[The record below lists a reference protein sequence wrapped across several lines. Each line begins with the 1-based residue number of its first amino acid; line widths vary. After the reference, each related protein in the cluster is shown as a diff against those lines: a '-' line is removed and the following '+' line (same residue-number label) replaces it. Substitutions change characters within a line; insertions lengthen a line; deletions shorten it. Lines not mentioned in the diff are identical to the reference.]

1 MGVACLP
8 WLMWTTGRRRRGRG
22 GKHKHKQHMV
32 TEGPLLSSSDRVRET
47 CDGVIDLTTH
57 DGEQVLPGLHQ
68 SLGVPDKKKCRS
80 RDRNTGQNSKR
91 KIKEEA
97 FQTDACIHQK
107 KRREVEGVQEGSRGG
122 VTGPRRHVEMLHGGN
137 RDDPGQVHPDNEKIH
152 KERRGGSRHG
162 DRELQKTDAHTDKGS
177 KGNADSSSQSRHGD
191 VATDGDTQHKYTS
204 SDTGGHSGEHHGEG
218 GATHGDAQGGVNRG
232 GGVTHQG
239 SQSPAPEV
247 AEGQV
252 RGVDRQSVQVR
263 KDEGPHD
270 LQEVHPGSAGS
281 LPGGHRGEDA
291 GILPELHHAGHGGHG
306 DGDASVLVHDPEGHD
321 GQGGAHG
328 AYPETQEVISGGDTF
343 TPEACPAPTSQILT
357 NTLEN
362 ISQPASSA
370 PEAAPG
376 TQVTCAPSSY
386 ALCTNACINKD
397 TLDADKDKCVAVVN
411 EGGSAE
417 GGSPVGGSQTQ
428 SGSGTP
434 GSGHSAST
442 GMSPTD
448 DVNAGGGTPLE
459 EDVTSSGIF
468 EEEELDG
475 LSELEDLSEIN
486 FDLLD
491 SILDLEEESTSPSL
505 GHTLTQ
511 AQTPTP
517 ETARQTEPR
526 GHATSRVMGQGAQEG
541 SGSGEGTV
549 VPGVNHTTQ
558 PPTPKTPTKTYTLH
572 SHSHSTKRKTKKSH
586 KHPSYYY
593 LGSGFRGPVGMRS
606 GLGSNSKKFPLKC
619 LNDTPSS
626 DENSDEEETLPT
638 LAQLMGTSS
647 CSSEATRRGDDRHD
661 RDPPPPPPPPSSSV
675 TMVTETP
682 SQPETKD
689 HQSDDSPSRKEEPK
703 NGGDACVTKSPPA
716 DSTQP
721 PSKKSDDGPIVI
733 DSDDDAGVE
742 EDEEDDYGDDE
753 DEDDDLEDGEIMSRG
768 SSPLRDQVRSSGPLS
783 ADLVSEDKVPEDD
796 DDVVITGATP
806 PTTSPVTSSTVPAPS
821 ASVGPTEQAPPPRT
835 RPCRP
840 PLVKSGPKAAA
851 APRKGDRRARRH
863 SSSSSSS
870 SSSGSGS
877 SSSSSSSSS
886 DSDSDSD
893 SSSRSSSSNSSS
905 VSKRGGKS
913 SPPSPRPESG
923 GGANSAPGDKR
934 PHYAQKRPRFSAAE
948 KVIRIQSAGKVQK
961 RPSRVFTSG
970 SEDEDESEVENT
982 IVETETPQNPPA
994 PKPTRRKG
1002 LRYVKIPRF
1011 LTDTG
1016 NNMLRSLRKHIRR
1029 PEDVANS
1036 MMVVACS
1043 SRKLLD
1049 DLRANLVDVK
1059 NVQVSRPYT
1068 FDVGPPKEIE
1078 EREISDFQPN
1088 VIFPLPTNPNPQ
1100 RGYHHL
1106 LYHMT
1111 VCCAT
1116 PLEWMMVGRY
1126 IVDCCVKNSDTMTVN
1141 FAMGSNPAVA
1151 QGLYNTNVNFSRR
1164 VRQSNASDSVF
1175 DVDAGEGTSKS
1186 SSSQQKN

>member
-1 MGVACLP
+1 MGLACLP
-8 WLMWTTGRRRRGRG
+8 WLMWKTGRKSRGRG
-22 GKHKHKQHMV
+22 GKHKHKQKQTV
-32 TEGPLLSSSDRVRET
+32 TQGTLLSSSDRMRQTRDVI
-47 CDGVIDLTTH
+47 IDLTTN
-57 DGEQVLPGLHQ
+57 DGESSVPRVHRRM
-68 SLGVPDKKKCRS
+68 GVPDQKKCRS
-80 RDRNTGQNSKR
+80 RDRYTGENLKR
-91 KIKEEA
+91 KIKEETV
-97 FQTDACIHQK
+97 QTDACIHQK
-107 KRREVEGVQEGSRGG
+107 KLRETEGVQEGSRGG
-122 VTGPRRHVEMLHGGN
+122 VTRPLLHVDMFKHGD
-137 RDDPGQVHPDNEKIH
+137 RDHSGQIHCNHEKIH
-152 KERRGGSRHG
+152 KERRPGSRSR
-162 DRELQKTDAHTDKGS
+162 DRELQETDAHTDQGS
-177 KGNADSSSQSRHGD
+177 EWHARSHGQSRHGD
-191 VATDGDTQHKYTS
+191 VATGGDTEHKHPG
-204 SDTGGHSGEHHGEG
+204 SDTGGHSGEHSGEG
-218 GATHGDAQGGVNRG
+218 GARAGDAKGGGPTG

-239 SQSPAPEV
+239 SQSSAPEV

-252 RGVDRQSVQVR
+252 RGVDGQSVQVR
-263 KDEGPHD
+263 KDEGHD
-270 LQEVHPGSAGS
+270 AVQEVHPGSAGS
-281 LPGGHRGEDA
+281 LHGGHRGEDV
-291 GILPELHHAGHGGHG
+291 GILPELHHVGHGG
-306 DGDASVLVHDPEGHD
+306 DREGDALLLVHDPEGAD
-321 GQGGAHG
+321 GQGSSHG
-328 AYPETQEVISGGDTF
+328 THPETQEVILSGAAIAAQETHSAVSHILEHSSENVNQ
-343 TPEACPAPTSQILT
+343 TASTATEAAESTQVPS
-357 NTLEN
+357 
-362 ISQPASSA
+362 ASSL
-370 PEAAPG
+370 
-376 TQVTCAPSSY
+376 Y
-386 ALCTNACINKD
+386 ALCMNACINKD

-411 EGGSAE
+411 EGGSPE

-428 SGSGTP
+428 SVSGTP
-434 GSGHSAST
+434 VSGHSAST

-448 DVNAGGGTPLE
+448 DVNLEGGTPLE

-491 SILDLEEESTSPSL
+491 SILDMEEESTSPTA
-505 GHTLTQ
+505 GPYLTQ
-511 AQTPTP
+511 AQTSAATVSQ
-517 ETARQTEPR
+517 AEPR
-526 GHATSRVMGQGAQEG
+526 GHHATLQVRGQGAQEG
-541 SGSGEGTV
+541 SGSGEGDV
-549 VPGVNHTTQ
+549 VPGVNHTT
-558 PPTPKTPTKTYTLH
+558 KTPITNSALHFH
-572 SHSHSTKRKTKKSH
+572 SHNTKRKTKKSH
-586 KHPSYYY
+586 KHSSSY
-593 LGSGFRGPVGMRS
+593 LSSGFRGPLGFRS

-626 DENSDEEETLPT
+626 DENSDEEALPT
-638 LAQLMGTSS
+638 LAELLGTSS
-647 CSSEATRRGDDRHD
+647 CSSEATRRGGGDRQD
-661 RDPPPPPPPPSSSV
+661 RDPPPPPPPASSSV
-675 TMVTETP
+675 TMVTEPTQ
-682 SQPETKD
+682 SETKD
-689 HQSDDSPSRKEEPK
+689 HSVNGGSVKEEPK
-703 NGGDACVTKSPPA
+703 NGDVESVTKKSPPT
-716 DSTQP
+716 DSTP
-721 PSKKSDDGPIVI
+721 ALRKKSDDGPIVI
-733 DSDDDAGVE
+733 DSDDDGVD

-753 DEDDDLEDGEIMSRG
+753 DEDDELEDGEIMSRG
-768 SSPLRDQVRSSGPLS
+768 SSPLGDQVRSPESLPAQS
-783 ADLVSEDKVPEDD
+783 AVDKVHED
-796 DDVVITGATP
+796 DDVVITGGTP
-806 PTTSPVTSSTVPAPS
+806 PTTPPVTSSEVPAPS
-821 ASVGPTEQAPPPRT
+821 ASVGPTDQAPPHRT

-840 PLVKSGPKAAA
+840 PLVKSGPTRPA
-851 APRKGDRRARRH
+851 APRKGDRRARKH

-893 SSSRSSSSNSSS
+893 SSSRSSSSDTSG

-913 SPPSPRPESG
+913 SPAPPRTESE
-923 GGANSAPGDKR
+923 GGATSAPGDGGR
-934 PHYAQKRPRFSAAE
+934 PHYAQKRPKFSAAE
-948 KVIRIQSAGKVQK
+948 KVMRIQSSGKVQK
-961 RPSRVFTSG
+961 KSSRVFTSG
-970 SEDEDESEVENT
+970 SDDDSEEESNT
-982 IVETETPQNPPA
+982 NLETETPHNPPA

-1126 IVDCCVKNSDTMTVN
+1126 IVDCSVKNADTMTVN

-1164 VRQSNASDSVF
+1164 VRQSNTTDSVF
-1175 DVDAGEGTSKS
+1175 DVDAGEGTSKNS
-1186 SSSQQKN
+1186 SHAKN